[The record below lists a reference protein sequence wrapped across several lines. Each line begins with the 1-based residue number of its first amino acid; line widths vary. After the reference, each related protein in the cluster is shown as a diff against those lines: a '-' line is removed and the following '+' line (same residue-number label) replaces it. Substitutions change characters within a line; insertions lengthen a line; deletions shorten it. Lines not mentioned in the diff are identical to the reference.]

1 MVVSIGNASKKGILV
16 KSSEIL
22 EKINHIDT
30 VVFDKTGT
38 LTKGRLSI
46 VDGIYTEE
54 NLKLLQKKKKKSNHP
69 IAKSICKDVKELFE
83 VEEFEEISGKGV
95 KGKIQGKIYFAGNQK
110 YVNES
115 KIKNDYL
122 DTEKEYSKKR
132 RKHSISI

>member
-54 NLKLLQKKKKKSNHP
+54 NLKLLQSLEKKSNHP
-69 IAKSICKDVKELFE
+69 IAKSICKDVKKLFE
-83 VEEFEEISGKGV
+83 VEEFEEIFSL
-95 KGKIQGKIYFAGNQK
+95 KIMIEPNR
-110 YVNES
+110 N
-115 KIKNDYL
+115 
-122 DTEKEYSKKR
+122 TKR
-132 RKHSISI
+132 IVSRIFCSHAV